1 MKVRRL
7 DLIAFGPFENHTLE
21 LSSGDAGLDVIY
33 GNNEDGK
40 STTMRAIRSLLYGID
55 ERTTDAYRFSGAQLR
70 IGGTLRTK
78 AGDELSV
85 IRRKGRKSTLWLAGT
100 EEPLPDNVLA
110 PFVGFIDE
118 KEFSQRYGIDHA
130 ELVKG
135 GKGILD
141 QTGEIGTALFS
152 AATGT
157 ASIKETLDQ
166 LESDADKLFKSR
178 PSSTK
183 IGGLASEYSARA
195 KEAKE
200 KSLPSAE
207 WIKLLEERDE
217 VMRRRDQQDQ
227 AKRCLE
233 QEKTRLERVK
243 RTRPLLA
250 QMDRLTQ
257 DLVELG
263 LVVGLPENFE
273 KLRGAA
279 ITDKRNAETQ
289 LGKIVAKRKLLVEA
303 AAELEVPIAVLERAQ
318 AIVLLGQKLG
328 SYDQDQKDRPVQ
340 DGKRRQC
347 MTAALETLRA
357 IQPDLGIEKVD
368 TLRPLLALERTVQQL
383 SSQREKLVAG
393 TQHCQRELRLRT
405 EKLERLQEE
414 KAHVAETRDP
424 RRLSVALH
432 DVQRVGDLDEQIQQ
446 ATGRC
451 ERVKAECTV
460 DLNRLGLWKGRE
472 EAFARLPLPATET
485 VNHYKRQFDGV
496 AKSIQINAE
505 RQREAVED
513 QKRVTALIA
522 TLEHAGHLPT
532 VEDLKKVRSR
542 RDEGWTLVR
551 RQYIGKEMV
560 DDEVRTYADD
570 RVLPDVYEET
580 VKQSDDVADRL
591 RVDAERVQKRESYD
605 GDLAKYTG
613 KQTDLEQEER
623 NLLAT
628 RESLEGEWR
637 GIWATVG
644 IEPRTP
650 EEMSAWLVKAER
662 LREKLDEASSAQQER
677 TALVERRNTSIK
689 TLNTELEV
697 LGESLDVMAKDHLGP
712 ILDRAQQLLEE
723 IKGTLARE
731 KELVSTIQGAVEE
744 LNRAEEDLKGAQVR
758 LDEWQLEWGAATRG
772 FGFLKDHSVHM
783 VQTALEQ
790 LKALFADFDKAEDL
804 RRRVSGIEERI
815 KAFETEVDAFAG
827 AISQP
832 RSSQPIYQY
841 VAGLRDA
848 LTEAQ
853 RIATQLEGTREK
865 QLELDRDEIEVKGA
879 LDGAEAQLADL
890 RKQAK
895 VENDDELLAAGERS
909 QKARDLRTKIATQE
923 TSILQAGDSRSMAE
937 LRSEAVGIDV
947 DTLEAEI
954 AQKDDAISRLEQER
968 SITLQREGALT
979 SEITAKDGTA
989 AAAEASE
996 QAAFALA
1003 QMRDE
1008 VRTYLKLRAATLIL
1022 KEQIESYRQQNQTPV
1037 LRRAGALFSTLTLGS
1052 FKGLRDDVDDHAIP
1066 VLRGVRPDNQEV
1078 DVEGMSEGARDQLYL
1093 ALRLATLEQG
1103 LGNGE
1108 PMPLIV
1114 DDILIGFDDAR
1125 TEACLK
1131 VLADFAKRTQV
1142 LVFTHHQRVAEI
1154 ARTLAKTGE
1163 IAVRELRP
1171 CPVPKR
1177 DHADQAA
1184 SR

>member
-33 GNNEDGK
+33 GDNEDGK
-40 STTMRAIRSLLYGID
+40 STTMRAIRGLLYGID
-55 ERTTDAYRFSGAQLR
+55 ERTPDAYRFSGAQLR

-78 AGDELSV
+78 AGVELSV
-85 IRRKGRKSTLWLAGT
+85 IRRKGRKSTLWVAGT
-100 EEPLPDNVLA
+100 EEPLPDNALA
-110 PFVGFIDE
+110 PFIGFIDE
-118 KEFSQRYGIDHA
+118 KEFSQRYGIDHLA
-130 ELVKG
+130 LVEG

-166 LESDADKLFKSR
+166 LESEADKHFKSR

-207 WIKLLEERDE
+207 WTKLLEERDE
-217 VMRRRDQQDQ
+217 VKGKRDQQDQ
-227 AKRCLE
+227 AKRGLE
-233 QEKTRLERVK
+233 REKTSLERVK

-250 QMDRLTQ
+250 QLERLVH

-263 LVVGLPENFE
+263 LVVDLPENFE
-273 KLRGAA
+273 KLRSGA
-279 ITDKRNAETQ
+279 ISDKRNAETQ
-289 LGKIVAKRKLLVEA
+289 LGKIVAKKKLLVEA
-303 AAELEVPIAVLERAQ
+303 AAELQVPTAVIERAQ
-318 AIVLLGQKLG
+318 AIALLGQKLG
-328 SYDQDQKDRPVQ
+328 SYDQDQNDRPVQ

-357 IQPDLGIEKVD
+357 IQPDLAIEKVD
-368 TLRPLLALERTVQQL
+368 TLRPLLALERTLQQL

-393 TQHCQRELRLRT
+393 TQHCQREVRLRN
-405 EKLERLQEE
+405 EKLERLQGE
-414 KAHVAETRDP
+414 KANVAETRDP
-424 RRLSVALH
+424 RRLSAALR
-432 DVQRVGDLDEQIQQ
+432 DVQRAGDLDEQIQQ
-446 ATGRC
+446 ATDKC

-460 DLNRLGLWKGRE
+460 ELERLGLWKGSE
-472 EAFARLPLPATET
+472 EEEFARLPLPVTET
-485 VNHYKRQFDGV
+485 VDHYKREFDGV
-496 AKSIQINAE
+496 AKSLQRNAE
-505 RQREAVED
+505 RQNEAAED
-513 QKRVTALIA
+513 QKQVTALIA
-522 TLEHAGHLPT
+522 TLERGGHLPT
-532 VEDLKKVRSR
+532 LEDLKKVRSR
-542 RDEGWTLVR
+542 RDEGWSLVR

-570 RVLPDVYEET
+570 RVLPEVYEET

-613 KQTDLEQEER
+613 KQTDLEEEAGE
-623 NLLAT
+623 LLAA
-628 RESLEGEWR
+628 RESLQGEWR
-637 GIWATVG
+637 RIWAAVG

-650 EEMSAWLVKAER
+650 EEMAAWLAKAEK
-662 LREKLDEASSAQQER
+662 LREKLDEVRGAQCDR
-677 TALVERRNTSIK
+677 AALIEKRNTSIK
-689 TLNTELEV
+689 ALNAELEA

-712 ILDRAQQLLEE
+712 ILDRAQQLIEE
-723 IKGTLARE
+723 IKANVARE
-731 KELVSTIQGAVEE
+731 KELVSTVQGAVEE
-744 LNRAEEDLKGAQVR
+744 LKRAEEDLKGAQDR
-758 LDEWQLEWGAATRG
+758 LDEWQLEWVAATRR
-772 FGFLKDHSVHM
+772 FGFLEDHSVHM

-790 LKALFADFDKAEDL
+790 LKALFAYFDKAEDL
-804 RRRVSGIEERI
+804 KRRVSGIEDRI
-815 KAFETEVDAFAG
+815 KAFETEVDAFAE
-827 AISQP
+827 AIRLP

-841 VAGLRDA
+841 VAGLRDS

-879 LDGAEAQLADL
+879 LGGAEAQLEEL

-895 VENDDELLAAGERS
+895 VDNDDELLAAGEHS

-937 LRSEAVGIDV
+937 LRSEAVGVDV

-954 AQKDDAISRLEQER
+954 AQKEDAISRIEQER

-979 SEITAKDGTA
+979 SQITAKDGTG

-996 QAAFALA
+996 QAASALA

-1008 VRTYLKLRAATLIL
+1008 VRTYLKLRAAALIL
-1022 KEQIESYRQQNQTPV
+1022 KDQIEGYRQQNQTPV

-1052 FKGLRDDVDDHAIP
+1052 FKGLRDDVDDHSQP

-1078 DVEGMSEGARDQLYL
+1078 GVEGMSEGARDQLYL

-1171 CPVPKR
+1171 
-1177 DHADQAA
+1177 
-1184 SR
+1184 

>member
-33 GNNEDGK
+33 GDNEDGK
-40 STTMRAIRSLLYGID
+40 STTMRAIRGLLYGID
-55 ERTTDAYRFSGAQLR
+55 ERTPDAYRFSGAQLR

-78 AGDELSV
+78 AGVELSV
-85 IRRKGRKSTLWLAGT
+85 IRRKGRKSTLWVAGT
-100 EEPLPDNVLA
+100 EEPLPDNALA
-110 PFVGFIDE
+110 PFIGFIDE
-118 KEFSQRYGIDHA
+118 MEFLQRYGIDHVA
-130 ELVKG
+130 LVEG

-141 QTGEIGTALFS
+141 QTGEIGTSLFS

-183 IGGLASEYSARA
+183 IGALASEYSARV

-207 WIKLLEERDE
+207 WTKLLEERDE
-217 VMRRRDQQDQ
+217 VTGKRDEQDQ
-227 AKRCLE
+227 AKRGLE
-233 QEKTRLERVK
+233 REKTSLERVK

-250 QMDRLTQ
+250 QLERLAH

-263 LVVGLPENFE
+263 LVVDLPENFE
-273 KLRGAA
+273 KLRSGA

-289 LGKIVAKRKLLVEA
+289 LGKIVAKKKLLVEA
-303 AAELEVPIAVLERAQ
+303 AAELQIPTAVIERAQ
-318 AIVLLGQKLG
+318 AIALLGQKLG
-328 SYDQDQKDRPVQ
+328 SYDQDQNDRPVQ

-357 IQPDLGIEKVD
+357 IQPDLAIEKVD
-368 TLRPLLALERTVQQL
+368 TLRPLLALERTLQQL

-393 TQHCQRELRLRT
+393 TQHCQREVRLRN
-405 EKLERLQEE
+405 EKLERLQGE
-414 KAHVAETRDP
+414 KANVAETRDP
-424 RRLSVALH
+424 RRLSAALR
-432 DVQRVGDLDEQIQQ
+432 DVQRAGDLDEQIQQ
-446 ATGRC
+446 ATDKC

-460 DLNRLGLWKGRE
+460 ELERLGLWKGSE
-472 EAFARLPLPATET
+472 EEFARLPLPVTET
-485 VNHYKRQFDGV
+485 VDHYKREFDAV
-496 AKSIQINAE
+496 AKSLQRNAE
-505 RQREAVED
+505 RQGEAAED

-522 TLEHAGHLPT
+522 TLERGGHLPT
-532 VEDLKKVRSR
+532 VEDLKRVRDH
-542 RDEGWTLVR
+542 RDEGWILVR
-551 RQYIGKEMV
+551 RQYIGKEV
-560 DDEVRTYADD
+560 IDNEVRAYAGD
-570 RVLPDVYEET
+570 RVLPAVYEET
-580 VKQSDDVADRL
+580 VNQADEVADRL

-605 GDLAKYTG
+605 EDLAKYSG
-613 KQTDLEQEER
+613 KQTDLEEENEGLR
-623 NLLAT
+623 AT
-628 RESLEGEWR
+628 RESLQGEWR
-637 GIWATVG
+637 KIWAAVG

-650 EEMSAWLVKAER
+650 EEMAAWLAKAEK
-662 LREKLDEASSAQQER
+662 LRKKLDEERGARRER
-677 TALVERRNTSIK
+677 TALIERCNAAIK
-689 TLNTELEV
+689 TLKAELEA
-697 LGESLDVMAKDHLGP
+697 LGESLDAMAKDHLGP
-712 ILDRAQQLLEE
+712 ILDRAQQLMEE
-723 IKGTLARE
+723 IKGNVARE
-731 KELVSTIQGAVEE
+731 KELVSTVQGAVEE
-744 LNRAEEDLKGAQVR
+744 LKRVEDELKGAQDR

-772 FGFLKDHSVHM
+772 FGFLRDHSVHM

-815 KAFETEVDAFAG
+815 KAFEMEVDVFAG
-827 AISQP
+827 AIGLP
-832 RSSQPIYQY
+832 RGSQPIYQY
-841 VAGLRDA
+841 VAGLRDS

-853 RIATQLEGTREK
+853 RISTQLEGTREK
-865 QLELDRDEIEVKGA
+865 QLELERDEIEVNGA
-879 LDGAEAQLADL
+879 LGGAEAQLEEL

-895 VENDDELLAAGERS
+895 VDNDDELLAAGDHS
-909 QKARDLRTKIATQE
+909 QKASDLRTKIATQE

-937 LRSEAVGIDV
+937 LRSEAVSIDV

-954 AQKDDAISRLEQER
+954 AQKEDAINRIEQER

-979 SEITAKDGTA
+979 SQITAKDGTA

-996 QAAFALA
+996 QAASALA

-1008 VRTYLKLRAATLIL
+1008 VRTYLKLRAAALIL
-1022 KEQIESYRQQNQTPV
+1022 KDQIEGYRQQNQTPV

-1052 FKGLRDDVDDHAIP
+1052 FKGLRDDVDDHSQP

-1078 DVEGMSEGARDQLYL
+1078 GVEGMSEGARDQLYL

-1171 CPVPKR
+1171 
-1177 DHADQAA
+1177 
-1184 SR
+1184 